1 MLREE
6 HLLGTMIQMKLGE
19 VLKFKVALAS
29 KVGSCSVCLHCIHCH
44 KSSSILNSSDNND
57 TSSPDDSISNTQKC
71 TSVNNEENTLNVSDV
86 LHVNQK
92 NNETYSNVEAER
104 SNGSHKSTVD
114 NEENA
119 AE

>member
-44 KSSSILNSSDNND
+44 KSSNILNSSDNND
-57 TSSPDDSISNTQKC
+57 SLDDSRSNTLRC
-71 TSVNNEENTLNVSDV
+71 TSLNNEDNMLTVSDV
-86 LHVNQK
+86 LQVNHK
-92 NNETYSNVEAER
+92 KKETFSNLEAD
-104 SNGSHKSTVD
+104 NGSHKNIVD
-114 NEENA
+114 NEPKATE
-119 AE
+119 